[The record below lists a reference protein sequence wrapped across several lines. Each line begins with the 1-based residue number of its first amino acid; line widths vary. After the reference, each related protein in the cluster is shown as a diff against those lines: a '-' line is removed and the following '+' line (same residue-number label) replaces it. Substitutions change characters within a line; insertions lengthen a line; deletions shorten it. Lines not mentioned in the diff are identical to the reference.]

1 MSISKKEFDKMPNP
15 SISARLTVYVDG
27 EFDKKE
33 IENAFGL
40 KAKFCKQKSEMKISP
55 ITNKKP
61 SGYIAFCA
69 KEQQTRNENDVVL
82 PMIDYLYEKKDSILA
97 IESKYNARFSF
108 LVEVLLNSFKDSTLN
123 LSFDYIKKLQELHFA
138 LEHEIEF

>member
-33 IENAFGL
+33 VENAFGL
-40 KAKFCKQKSEMKISP
+40 KAKFCKQKSEMKVSP

-61 SGYIAFCA
+61 SGYITFCA
-69 KEQQTRNENDVVL
+69 KE
-82 PMIDYLYEKKDSILA
+82 
-97 IESKYNARFSF
+97 
-108 LVEVLLNSFKDSTLN
+108 
-123 LSFDYIKKLQELHFA
+123 
-138 LEHEIEF
+138 

>member
-40 KAKFCKQKSEMKISP
+40 KAKFCK
-55 ITNKKP
+55 
-61 SGYIAFCA
+61 
-69 KEQQTRNENDVVL
+69 
-82 PMIDYLYEKKDSILA
+82 
-97 IESKYNARFSF
+97 
-108 LVEVLLNSFKDSTLN
+108 
-123 LSFDYIKKLQELHFA
+123 
-138 LEHEIEF
+138 